1 MVIFLIGSALRVRC
15 RKFPSLVDCS
25 TLNWFSAWPES
36 ALISVSSKIL
46 SDLSL
51 PSEAI
56 RKGLAWMCKEV
67 HLSIGAVAI
76 KFENVLKRRM
86 FITPKSFLDLVALYV
101 KYIILVLRM
110 IIVS

>member
-1 MVIFLIGSALRVRC
+1 
-15 RKFPSLVDCS
+15 
-25 TLNWFSAWPES
+25 
-36 ALISVSSKIL
+36 
-46 SDLSL
+46 
-51 PSEAI
+51 
-56 RKGLAWMCKEV
+56 MCKEV